1 METPGHAAYS
11 SHGAIA
17 HPKTPRL
24 KLFLTTSL
32 NSIPLRLS
40 TMTNLFNSVGFPI
53 PNGFGDKDV
62 LPNAKRLYSDSLM
75 LVYLRTLNK
84 FG

>member
-1 METPGHAAYS
+1 
-11 SHGAIA
+11 
-17 HPKTPRL
+17 
-24 KLFLTTSL
+24 
-32 NSIPLRLS
+32 
-40 TMTNLFNSVGFPI
+40 MTNLFNSVGFPI